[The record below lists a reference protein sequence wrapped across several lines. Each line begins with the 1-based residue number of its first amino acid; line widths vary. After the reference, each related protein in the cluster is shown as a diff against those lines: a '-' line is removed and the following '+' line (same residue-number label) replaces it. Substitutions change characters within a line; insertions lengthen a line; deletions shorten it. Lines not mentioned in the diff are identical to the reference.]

1 MGGAHYD
8 HVTHRG
14 ILSQRFIAQDR
25 TFDFLGTN
33 AVARHVD
40 DVIRTSVQRERAFIT
55 STRVVTL
62 CVSQFAIPTLEV
74 HLGEAV
80 DIALPVIG
88 AQRVTRAPEC
98 SCQIRVRLR
107 NHQLAFLTGF
117 SLSPL
122 AHATRVAGFFN
133 NPNLRLNPGQW
144 PGLGVRFQRLEVT
157 PGAREDDA
165 AVLGGP
171 VGINVVRADVLHCEL
186 LHRR

>member
-25 TFDFLGTN
+25 TFDFLCTN
-33 AVARHVD
+33 AVARNVD
-40 DVIRTSVQRERAFIT
+40 DVIRTTVQRERAFIT

-80 DIALPVIG
+80 DIAPPVIG

-98 SCQIRVRLR
+98 SCQIRVGLGD
-107 NHQLAFLTGF
+107 HQLAFLTSF

-122 AHATRVAGFFN
+122 ADATRVASFFN
-133 NPNLRLNPGQW
+133 NPNLCLNPGQW
-144 PGLGVRFQRLEVT
+144 PGLGVRFQRFEVT

-171 VGINVVRADVLHCEL
+171 VGINVVRADVLHREL
-186 LHRR
+186 LHGR